1 MLVEAKLWW
10 ALAGAQSADWASAEG
25 NAKAPRRVGLRQ
37 VGWARSMWLPRQRL
51 AGSLNCVQEV
61 RYAVAT
67 TRVGPASDVIHDRG
81 ANSASLKRIQRWR
94 KKFELMRAAS
104 YNMARAPPRQS
115 HDTHDVSENTVG
127 WATDFSPDSR
137 HCLEN
142 SSLSCSRARW
152 R

>member
-1 MLVEAKLWW
+1 
-10 ALAGAQSADWASAEG
+10 
-25 NAKAPRRVGLRQ
+25 
-37 VGWARSMWLPRQRL
+37 MWLPRQRL

-104 YNMARAPPRQS
+104 YNMARAALDSLMIHMTSVRIQWGGLRIS
-115 HDTHDVSENTVG
+115 LQAVVTVWRTVPG
-127 WATDFSPDSR
+127 VAAALGGDDWGALIGLCERADMSR
-137 HCLEN
+137 SDEVFQ
-142 SSLSCSRARW
+142 RRG
-152 R
+152 